1 MPRLDTDFPGI
12 KTFSTLIEIRPLH
25 DDLGGCRITPNYT
38 KNGHPKGDAIR
49 RDVKISRSLGMDL
62 DLIITGFDKQVR
74 GILNNF

>member
-38 KNGHPKGDAIR
+38 TKWSP
-49 RDVKISRSLGMDL
+49 
-62 DLIITGFDKQVR
+62 
-74 GILNNF
+74 